1 MEGLIP
7 GLLRTSL
14 RESGLTARQ
23 LAARTGISEGR
34 ISDYLS
40 GRHTPGSAQLQ
51 RMLAATGHGLRVV
64 RDLDANGLILPELLD
79 LSDAVAVDRGRPGR
93 AEKLP
98 LFRELVAPGD

>member
-51 RMLAATGHGLRVV
+51 RMLAATGHRLEVA
-64 RDLDANGLILPELLD
+64 RDLDANGLVLPELLD
-79 LSDAVAVDRGRPGR
+79 LADAIAADHGRPPRDGR
-93 AEKLP
+93 LP
-98 LFRELVAPGD
+98 LFNDLVSWQ